1 MLDGV
6 SWRGELF
13 AEGGGR
19 VAGPFFVGAGVEAE
33 EVGGELAAELEP
45 PLLVPPL
52 RGPSIAAVPGERPDN
67 REVYGSSRICGGRHF
82 AATAYTPIGVSI
94 TAITGLLAALALACL
109 AATRAE
115 PQTTGFL
122 G

>member
-1 MLDGV
+1 MVG
-6 SWRGELF
+6 
-13 AEGGGR
+13 AEGKT
-19 VAGPFFVGAGVEAE
+19 E
-33 EVGGELAAELEP
+33 EGGGELAAELEP
-45 PLLVPPL
+45 PLLVPPV
-52 RGPSIAAVPGERPDN
+52 RGLSIAAVPGERPDN
-67 REVYGSSRICGGRHF
+67 REVYGSSRRCGGRHF